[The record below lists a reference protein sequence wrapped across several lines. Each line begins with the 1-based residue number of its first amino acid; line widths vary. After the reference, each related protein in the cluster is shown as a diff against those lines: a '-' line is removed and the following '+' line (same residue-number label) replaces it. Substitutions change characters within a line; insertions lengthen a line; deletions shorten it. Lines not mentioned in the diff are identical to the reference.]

1 MSEQYKIRS
10 INDMVVTVDGGQ
22 GLSMQDM
29 VYLGDKRLIGEV
41 VGVDSEKVTVQVYES
56 TTGLAP
62 GQPVYSTGG
71 PMTIQLGP
79 GLLRGIFDGI
89 ARPLEAIHQVGGAFI
104 PAGLDLSSLDG
115 EKKWDVHV
123 TVKVGD
129 QVKGGAVIAECR

>member
-62 GQPVYSTGG
+62 WQPVYSTGG
-71 PMTIQLGP
+71 PMSIQLGP

-89 ARPLEAIHQVGGAFI
+89 ARPLEAPKSNTSTFLLTVPSPFLILSR
-104 PAGLDLSSLDG
+104 PALP
-115 EKKWDVHV
+115 KN
-123 TVKVGD
+123 
-129 QVKGGAVIAECR
+129 A

>member
-71 PMTIQLGP
+71 PMTIQWG
-79 GLLRGIFDGI
+79 
-89 ARPLEAIHQVGGAFI
+89 ARSSP
-104 PAGLDLSSLDG
+104 PAWICPAWMGKRNG
-115 EKKWDVHV
+115 
-123 TVKVGD
+123 T
-129 QVKGGAVIAECR
+129 CM

>member
-62 GQPVYSTGG
+62 G
-71 PMTIQLGP
+71 
-79 GLLRGIFDGI
+79 
-89 ARPLEAIHQVGGAFI
+89 
-104 PAGLDLSSLDG
+104 
-115 EKKWDVHV
+115 
-123 TVKVGD
+123 
-129 QVKGGAVIAECR
+129 